1 MTDIEN
7 QSEPITVEERAKWE
21 AGQNI
26 PKSIKVRNIAADLFT
41 PGQIKFLSST
51 GRRNLGIY
59 GVIALLV
66 LLIIVGLNLYG
77 LIKSGEDRPLVLINL
92 LIPSILFILSIEK
105 LIAML
110 LVALI
115 KRFK

>member
-1 MTDIEN
+1 MADIEN
-7 QSEPITVEERAKWE
+7 PPITVEERAKWE
-21 AGQNI
+21 AEQNI
-26 PKSIKVRNIAADLFT
+26 SLPIKIRNISADLFT
-41 PGQIKFLSST
+41 PGQIKFLSVK
-51 GRRNLGIY
+51 GRRNMGIY

-66 LLIIVGLNLYG
+66 LFIIVGFNLYG

-92 LIPSILFILSIEK
+92 IIPSILFILSIEK
-105 LIAML
+105 LIAKL